1 MEKLAFKT
9 LYGILIA
16 NMLFQ
21 KDSGDVMLNQE
32 RVCEMTRLA
41 IFDQKEGC
49 GCRPMIQYF
58 RKDYIAKE
66 LLKSFI
72 SGTAAYFIF
81 LGTVALYY
89 MEEILEQINSIDI
102 RQAVIRGILIYV
114 ACMAVYLSI
123 TYAVYHQRY
132 TKGRQKVKQYYL
144 HLKRVNRIYHEEDQV

>member
-41 IFDQKEGC
+41 IFDQKEGR

-89 MEEILEQINSIDI
+89 RHPSGCDPGDFNLCGVYGGISFHYL
-102 RQAVIRGILIYV
+102 RGLSS
-114 ACMAVYLSI
+114 AVY
-123 TYAVYHQRY
+123 
-132 TKGRQKVKQYYL
+132 
-144 HLKRVNRIYHEEDQV
+144 KRASEGKTILPSFETCQ